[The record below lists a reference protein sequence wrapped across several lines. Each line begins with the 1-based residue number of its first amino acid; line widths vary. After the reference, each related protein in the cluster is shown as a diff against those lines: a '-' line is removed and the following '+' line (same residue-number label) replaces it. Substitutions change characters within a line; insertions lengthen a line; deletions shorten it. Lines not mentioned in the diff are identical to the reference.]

1 MRQSTKFT
9 GCSPESGS
17 SESLQVEALA
27 SLADDAEVV
36 AFRAAFDG
44 VSPLDDLVRRGAR
57 QMLQAALESEVQM
70 FLVEHATKVDGQG
83 RRLVVRNG
91 SLPSRQI
98 LTGAGPLEIEQ
109 PRVRD
114 NTPEPGEKVR
124 FRSSI
129 LPAYLRKSKSIEELI
144 PWLYLKGISTGDFSE
159 ALQALAGPEA
169 KGLSANVIVRL
180 KESWSQEYEQW
191 MKRDLAGKQYA
202 YVWADGIYANVRL
215 EDEANSQQ
223 CLLVL
228 MGATIDGVKELITVQ
243 DGFRESEQ
251 SWQELLLDLKQ
262 RGLTVAPK
270 LAVGDGALGFWAAIR
285 KIFPETKEQ
294 RCWVHKTAN
303 VLNQLPKSVQPKAK
317 GDLHEIWQ
325 AETRE
330 TATQAFDHFLEKY
343 AAKYDKACACLKKD
357 RDELLAFYDFPA
369 EHWGHL
375 RTTNPIESTFATI
388 RLRHRR
394 TKGNGTRRASL
405 TMMFKLAQSAEKGWR
420 RLNGYEQ
427 IALLLQGKKFPDGI
441 LQPAA

>member
-9 GCSPESGS
+9 TSAPEKS
-17 SESLQVEALA
+17 SVKVEALA
-27 SLADDAEVV
+27 PLETDAEVL

-57 QMLQAALESEVQM
+57 QMLQAALESEVRT
-70 FLVEHATKVDGQG
+70 FLESYATKVDDQG

-91 SLPSRQI
+91 ALPAREI
-98 LTGAGPLEIEQ
+98 LTGAGPLAVAQ

-114 NTPEPGEKVR
+114 KSASPAERVR
-124 FRSSI
+124 FSSSI
-129 LPAYLRKSKSIEELI
+129 LPVYLRKSKSIEELI

-159 ALQALAGPEA
+159 ALQVLVGPAA
-169 KGLSANVIVRL
+169 KGLSPNVIVRL
-180 KESWSQEYEQW
+180 KEIWSREYDAW
-191 MKRDLAGKQYA
+191 MQRDLTGKQYV
-202 YVWADGIYANVRL
+202 YVWADGIYANIRL
-215 EDEANSQQ
+215 EDEANSKQ

-228 MGATIDGVKELITVQ
+228 MGATADGVKELITVQ

-251 SWQELLLDLKQ
+251 SWKELLCDLKQ
-262 RGLTVAPK
+262 RGLKNAPK
-270 LAVGDGALGFWAAIR
+270 LAVGDGALGFWAALR
-285 KIFPETKEQ
+285 KIFPATKEQ
-294 RCWVHKTAN
+294 RCWVHKTRN
-303 VLNQLPKSVQPKAK
+303 VLNNLPKSVQPKAK

-325 AETRE
+325 AETRDN
-330 TATQAFDHFLEKY
+330 AGKAFDNFLEKY
-343 AAKYDKACACLKKD
+343 SAKYAKACDCLKKD

-405 TMMFKLAQSAEKGWR
+405 TMIFKLAQSAEKRWR
-420 RLNGYEQ
+420 RLNGHER
-427 IALLLQGKKFPDGI
+427 INPLLQGQKFPDGI
-441 LQPAA
+441 LIPAA